1 MSDKPKPEFIAG
13 PLPEGISDDP
23 GHTFDPVRS
32 TVVEDFQSGAGELS
46 ATVVPTLPQGWVL
59 GATEPPSAG
68 ESHRLLQEIGKGG
81 MGIVY
86 QGIQRSLRRVVAI
99 KMMRPDY
106 VGRDTSDSPRG
117 QQIAASFREEAFTA
131 AQLDHPNILPVYD
144 LGANEAGDP
153 FISMKLVQGT
163 PWNELIKS
171 EFSTS
176 SVEEFLMKHV
186 PILLSV
192 SQAVAFAHSRGII
205 HRDIKPGQVM
215 IGDYGEVLLL
225 DWGLAVNF
233 DEALL
238 SAGGRSHAL
247 GSAPTLAKANNP
259 AGSPAYMAPEQTYK
273 TTDKL
278 GPWTDVYLL
287 GSALFELVTGKRP
300 HEALTTTHAFTMA
313 NEGRY
318 HEPTLLTP
326 GREIPQPLLD
336 LIRDSLNPDIAKRM
350 HSAREFGERLRGF
363 LSGAGRRRESEELST
378 AIKTRIEAGTKD
390 YHELSDCIATLDRA
404 EVLWPANPAVVS
416 LRARALVEFGRQA
429 VQNGD
434 CVLARAQADRMAPSE
449 ARTHLLAEVDRSEA
463 RARTDATTR
472 RAALGVAAVLV
483 VLITGGTIKFNSR
496 LASEVI
502 QKEEARRIAEAA
514 RSRSERAR
522 AEAEE
527 LVAFMVGDL
536 AGSLEPIGKLDIIDS
551 VLAQV
556 GNHLDKRGSEELS
569 EAERDSQMR
578 LLIQIA
584 DVRIAQGDLDS
595 AEKAARRALAE
606 ASAISAANPS
616 SSMGQKQSALAWERI
631 GDILETRGDIEGA
644 ATAFETALSISQK
657 LADAQKLDSERQSA
671 LSVSLNRVGGIRQQQ
686 GNLEGAREAFNKSL
700 AISDQLAAQ
709 EPSVT
714 KWKADMGF
722 TWHRIGN
729 ILEEQGSM
737 DEARAAYQKCLDLY
751 IALVAS
757 EPDNAEHKRR
767 LGIFWNR
774 MGDVHT
780 VQGNIAEARSAYEK
794 GLATAEMLAASD
806 PSNAVW
812 RRSVGVSWNR
822 MGDFLIETGKIED
835 ALAAYRKALAI
846 SQELAA
852 GDPSNIRIQGDL
864 GTSWNRVG
872 DALEMSG
879 DADAAREAFDKSVAV
894 FELVAAADPTNPQAK
909 RNVAAGWSR
918 IGGILYAQGKF
929 DESLTAFQ
937 KCLATFE
944 LVAATD
950 ATNAQWKRDVGS
962 TWLRVGGAQEGLKQN
977 AAAVEAYGKSL
988 AIMDELSSSDP
999 SNAGWRNDKAMSQ
1012 YRLAMLLSDLG
1023 ERDRAIELLRA
1034 CVKTREELVEQLPD
1048 NPRLKDYL
1056 EQVRSALAKVEEGA
1070 AGG

>member
-1 MSDKPKPEFIAG
+1 MSDKEKPEFIAG
-13 PLPEGISDDP
+13 PLPSGISEDP

-32 TVVEDFQSGAGELS
+32 TVVDDIDAAKGELS
-46 ATVVPTLPQGWVL
+46 ATVVPALPHGWVL
-59 GATEPPSAG
+59 GAADPPSAG

-86 QGIQRSLRRVVAI
+86 EGIQRSLRRVVAI

-106 VGRDTSDSPRG
+106 VGGDSSDSPRG
-117 QQIAASFREEAFTA
+117 QLIATSFREEAFTA

-144 LGANEAGDP
+144 LGSNEAGDP

-163 PWNELIKS
+163 PWNELIKN
-171 EFSTS
+171 EFSGL
-176 SVEEFLMKHV
+176 SVEDFLMKHV

-215 IGDYGEVLLL
+215 IGEYGEVLLL

-233 DEALL
+233 DEKLL

-326 GREIPQPLLD
+326 GREIPQALLE
-336 LIRDSLNPDIAKRM
+336 LITDALNPDIAKRM
-350 HSAREFGERLRGF
+350 HSAREFGERLKGF

-378 AIKTRIEAGTKD
+378 SIKARIEAGAKD
-390 YHELSDCIATLDRA
+390 YHELSDCISTLDRA

-416 LRARALVEFGRQA
+416 LRARALTEFGRQA
-429 VQNGD
+429 VANGD
-434 CVLARAQADRMAPSE
+434 CVLARAQADRMAPGE
-449 ARTHLLAEVDRSEA
+449 ARTQLLADVDRSEA

-483 VLITGGTIKFNSR
+483 VLITGGTINFNSR
-496 LASEVI
+496 LANEVV
-502 QKEEARRIAEAA
+502 QKEEARRVAETA
-514 RSRSERAR
+514 RTRSDKAR

-527 LVAFMVGDL
+527 LVTFMVGDL

-556 GNHLDKRGSEELS
+556 GRHLEKRESEDLT
-569 EAERDSQMR
+569 EAERDSLTR

-595 AEKAARRALAE
+595 AEEAARRALTE
-606 ASAISAANPS
+606 ATAINATNPS
-616 SSMGQKQSALAWERI
+616 TTTGQKQSALAWERI
-631 GDILETRGDIEGA
+631 GDILETRGEIEDA
-644 ATAFETALSISQK
+644 AAAFAKALAISQALSEQRSSDS
-657 LADAQKLDSERQSA
+657 DAHSA
-671 LSVSLNRVGGIRQQQ
+671 LSVSLNRVGGIQQQQ
-686 GNLEGAREAFNKSL
+686 GNLEGARETFNKSL
-700 AISDQLAAQ
+700 AISERLAKD
-709 EPSVT
+709 EPNVS
-714 KWKADMGF
+714 KWQADMGF

-729 ILEEQGSM
+729 ILEEQGSL
-737 DEARAAYQKCLDLY
+737 DEARAAYQKCIDIY
-751 IALVAS
+751 VKLVAG

-780 VQGNIAEARSAYEK
+780 VQGDIEEARAAYEK

-822 MGDFLIETGKIED
+822 MGDFLIETGKGED

-852 GDPSNIRIQGDL
+852 GDPSNLRIQGDV

-929 DESLTAFQ
+929 DESLSAFQ

-950 ATNAQWKRDVGS
+950 PTNAQWKRDVGS

-1012 YRLAMLLSDLG
+1012 YRLAMLLADIG
-1023 ERDRAIELLRA
+1023 ERDRAVELLRA
-1034 CVKTREELVEQLPD
+1034 CVKAREDLVEQLPD

-1056 EQVRSALAKVEEGA
+1056 EQVRSALAKIEEGA